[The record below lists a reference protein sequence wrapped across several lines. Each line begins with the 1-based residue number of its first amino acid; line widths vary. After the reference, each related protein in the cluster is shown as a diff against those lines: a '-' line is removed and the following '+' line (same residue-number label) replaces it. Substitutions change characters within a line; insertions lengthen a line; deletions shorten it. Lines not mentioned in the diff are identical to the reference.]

1 MEACENLKQGVA
13 WNGWHAE
20 TQTDGTPWGR
30 ELMNWLFRDILALN
44 LYFCT

>member
-20 TQTDGTPWGR
+20 PRQM
-30 ELMNWLFRDILALN
+30 ELPGEEN
-44 LYFCT
+44 